1 MPGVTWQEKIESLR
15 AEMMKQNVDG
25 VVVSALDESAWLF
38 NLRGYDVPY
47 EPVLLSY
54 AFVTLSNITL
64 FAEAD
69 KITAEIH
76 HHLSTDGCNNDLCVR
91 CPFKSFF

>member
-1 MPGVTWQEKIESLR
+1 MTGVTWQEKIESLR

-54 AFVTLSNITL
+54 TFVTLSNITL
-64 FAEAD
+64 FAESG
-69 KITAEIH
+69 KITAEIRT
-76 HHLSTDGCNNDLCVR
+76 HLNTDGCSNDLCAR
-91 CPFKSFF
+91 CPFN